1 MSRREAEK
9 KEPQNSMLYA
19 CIYGALLGVVISI
32 VLCLVASL
40 VIHNTDWDEGVMHVA
55 GYLCSAL
62 GGLFGGIVATRK
74 CEAKGLICGLCSGVM
89 MAAILYLCGSV
100 IGGAPTEF
108 GRAALSVFLPLGTAV
123 IGGVIGANL
132 RR

>member
-1 MSRREAEK
+1 MYKR
-9 KEPQNSMLYA
+9 QLYA
-19 CIYGALLGVVISI
+19 CVYGALLGVVISI

-40 VIHNTDWDEGVMHVA
+40 VIHNTDWDEGVMRIA

-62 GGLFGGIVATRK
+62 GGLIGGITAARK
-74 CEAKGLICGLCSGVM
+74 CDTKGLLCGLCCGVI

-100 IGGAPTEF
+100 IGGGPTEF
-108 GRAALSVFLPLGTAV
+108 GRAALSIFLPLGTAV
-123 IGGVIGANL
+123 IGGVVGANL